1 VSNSV
6 SNQAIAAR
14 LAPTPHQEREL
25 TAAER
30 SRSRTYR
37 LRQSA
42 VDVLVLFLVLQIG
55 SIVYAQ
61 VDPAAFPYTSSA
73 NISIALQVIP
83 LVGIPALGVG
93 VLMIAGEFD
102 LSVGANY
109 VFSGMVMAK
118 LADGGLDPFV
128 AALAC
133 LAVGASIG
141 LLNGVITLAF
151 RVPSFITTLGTTG
164 IWASAALLIN
174 SSSIPFAPESSF
186 FTRITAGDIDVVA
199 AEVLW
204 FVGAAIVVYVFL
216 QRFSVGNHVFAV
228 GGNRT
233 AAVAN
238 GIRVARVK
246 LLAFTISGVCA
257 SLAAV
262 LAASRT
268 GVVSPDGGLTLPLQA
283 IAACVV
289 GGLMLTG
296 GRGTVLGIV
305 LGAAL
310 IYWIQDVLL
319 LTGAPGFYL
328 DAFVGALVIAAAAAY
343 SLMRM
348 KRS

>member
-1 VSNSV
+1 VSNPV
-6 SNQAIAAR
+6 SNHAIARPLPAV
-14 LAPTPHQEREL
+14 PQQEREL
-25 TAAER
+25 TPAER
-30 SRSRTYR
+30 SRSRSYR

-42 VDVLVLFLVLQIG
+42 LDVLVLFLVLQIG
-55 SIVYAQ
+55 SIVYGLLNP
-61 VDPAAFPYTSSA
+61 DSFPYTDSA
-73 NISIALQVIP
+73 NVSIALQVIP

-118 LADGGLDPFV
+118 LAGEGINPFA
-128 AALAC
+128 AALVC

-141 LLNGVITLAF
+141 SLNGVITVVL

-164 IWASAALLIN
+164 VWASAALLIN
-174 SSSIPFAPESSF
+174 SSSISFEPSQAFADL
-186 FTRITAGDIDVVA
+186 TAGDIGEVP

-204 FVGAAIVVYVFL
+204 FIGAAVVFWLFL
-216 QRFSVGNHVFAV
+216 QRFTVGNHIFAV

-238 GIRVARVK
+238 GIRVSRVK
-246 LLAFTISGVCA
+246 LLAFTVAGFCA
-257 SLAAV
+257 ALPAI

-296 GRGTVLGIV
+296 GRGTVLGMA

-319 LTGAPGFYL
+319 LIGAPGYYL
-328 DAFVGALVIAAAAAY
+328 DAFVGALVIAAAAMY
-343 SLMRM
+343 SLMR
-348 KRS
+348 RSWS

>member
-1 VSNSV
+1 V
-6 SNQAIAAR
+6 SNQAIAVPR
-14 LAPTPHQEREL
+14 SVTSQQEREL
-25 TAAER
+25 TPAER

-42 VDVLVLFLVLQIG
+42 LDVLVLFVVLQIG
-55 SIVYAQ
+55 SIIYAQ
-61 VDPAAFPYTSSA
+61 LEPDAFPYTSSA
-73 NISIALQVIP
+73 NVSIALQVIP

-109 VFSGMVMAK
+109 VFSGMAMAK
-118 LADGGLDPFV
+118 LADGGLDPFL
-128 AALAC
+128 AALTC
-133 LAVGASIG
+133 LAVGAGIG
-141 LLNGVITLAF
+141 FVNGVITLGL
-151 RVPSFITTLGTTG
+151 RVPSFIATLGTTG
-164 IWASAALLIN
+164 VWASAALLIN
-174 SSSIPFAPESSF
+174 SSSIPFAPDSSF
-186 FTRITAGDIDVVA
+186 ARITSGDIHVVP

-204 FVGAAIVVYVFL
+204 FVGAAVVFWVFL
-216 QRFSVGNHVFAV
+216 QRSSVGNHIFAV
-228 GGNRT
+228 GGNRS

-246 LLAFTISGVCA
+246 LLAFTLAGVCA

-289 GGLMLTG
+289 GGLLLTG

-319 LTGAPGFYL
+319 LTGAPGYYL
-328 DAFVGALVIAAAAAY
+328 DAFVGALIIAAAAAH
-343 SLMRM
+343 SLMRV

>member
-6 SNQAIAAR
+6 SNQAIP
-14 LAPTPHQEREL
+14 APRALVPQQEREL
-25 TAAER
+25 TPAER

-37 LRQSA
+37 LQQSA
-42 VDVLVLFLVLQIG
+42 IDVLVLFLILQIG
-55 SIVYAQ
+55 SIVYAEI
-61 VDPAAFPYTSSA
+61 DPDAFPYTSSA

-118 LADGGLDPFV
+118 LAAEGLDPFV

-133 LAVGASIG
+133 LAVGAGIG
-141 LLNGVITLAF
+141 FLNGAITLAF

-174 SSSIPFAPESSF
+174 SSSIPFTPDSSLF
-186 FTRITAGDIDVVA
+186 GRITSGDIDVVP

-204 FVGAAIVVYVFL
+204 FLGAAVIVYVFL
-216 QRFSVGNHVFAV
+216 QRSSVGSHVFAV

-238 GIRVARVK
+238 GIRVSRVK
-246 LLAFTISGVCA
+246 LLAFMISGLCA

-319 LTGAPGFYL
+319 LTGAPGYYL

-343 SLMRM
+343 SVMRT
-348 KRS
+348 RRG